1 MIFLKQVKEFLIR
14 TDQINSVI
22 AKIKSNVTAVLQF
35 NEITH
40 KRFIERVL
48 LERLS
53 SINTTI
59 FHTSKEGK
67 DKENNRGEVN
77 REWNNQRREKK
88 SRMSKL

>member
-1 MIFLKQVKEFLIR
+1 MIFLKQVKKFLIC
-14 TDQINSVI
+14 TNQINSVI
-22 AKIKSNVTAVLQF
+22 AKIKSDVTTVFQL

-40 KRFIERVL
+40 KRLVERVL
-48 LERLS
+48 LEKLS

-59 FHTSKEGK
+59 FHASKEGK